1 MSTRSLLN
9 LGLAILALVLVLV
22 VIYKPGLEPEAI
34 PHSITTLTA
43 TDEVTAIHIERDTR
57 PPLSFIKRD
66 GNWYLSGEAGDR
78 PAAEFQVQAL
88 LRVLQATYANSYP
101 ADSLDLETL
110 GLQPPQATVTLGAVE
125 ILFGATEALE
135 DRRYVQI
142 NESVYLIND
151 QYQHL
156 ISAERSNFIAR
167 KLLAGRGVITRLEL
181 PDKTL
186 AYTEDKQ
193 WQLTPDDNEV
203 GADAVQQL
211 VDNWQNATALYVRDY
226 DGKETE
232 ESVSLHTRD
241 QDEPVTL
248 GIISRTP
255 HLILARPDW
264 GIQYHMPDHVENSLF
279 TLQQPVPQP
288 EEQ

>member
-34 PHSITTLTA
+34 PQSITTLA
-43 TDEVTAIHIERDTR
+43 GTDEVTGIQIERDTR
-57 PPLSFIKRD
+57 APLSFIKRN

-88 LRVLQATYANSYP
+88 LRVLQATSTNSYP
-101 ADSLDLETL
+101 ADSLDLGAL
-110 GLQPPQATVTLGAVE
+110 GLQPPQATVTIGAVE

-156 ISAERSNFIAR
+156 ITAEQSNFIAR

-193 WQLTPDDNEV
+193 WQLTPEDNEA

-211 VDNWQNATALYVRDY
+211 VNNWQNATAMYVRDY

-232 ESVSLHTRD
+232 ESVNLHTRD
-241 QDEPVTL
+241 QDEPVTF

-264 GIQYHMPDHVENSLF
+264 GIQYHMPDNIENSLF

-288 EEQ
+288 EGE

>member
-34 PHSITTLTA
+34 PQSITTLA
-43 TDEVTAIHIERDTR
+43 GTDEVTSIQIERDTR

-88 LRVLQATYANSYP
+88 LRVLQATSANSYP
-101 ADSLDLETL
+101 ADSLDLGSL

-156 ISAERSNFIAR
+156 ITAERSNFIAR
-167 KLLAGRGVITRLEL
+167 KLLAGRGVITRLKL

-193 WQLTPDDNEV
+193 WQLTPEDNEIS
-203 GADAVQQL
+203 ADAVQQL
-211 VDNWQNATALYVRDY
+211 VDNWQNATAMYVRDY

-232 ESVSLHTRD
+232 ESVNLHTRD

-248 GIISRTP
+248 GVISRTP

-264 GIQYHMPDHVENSLF
+264 GIQYHMPDNIENSLF
-279 TLQQPVPQP
+279 TLQEPVPQP
-288 EEQ
+288 EGQ

>member
-34 PHSITTLTA
+34 PQSITTLA
-43 TDEVTAIHIERDTR
+43 GTDEVTSIHIERGTR

-88 LRVLQATYANSYP
+88 LRVLQATSDNSYP
-101 ADSLDLETL
+101 ADSLDLGSL
-110 GLQPPQATVTLGAVE
+110 GLQPPQATVTLGTVE

-142 NESVYLIND
+142 NKSVYLIND

-156 ISAERSNFIAR
+156 ITAERSNFIAR

-193 WQLTPDDNEV
+193 WQLTPEDNEV
-203 GADAVQQL
+203 SADAVQQL
-211 VDNWQNATALYVRDY
+211 VDNWQNATAMYVRDY

-232 ESVSLHTRD
+232 ESVNLHTRD
-241 QDEPVTL
+241 QDDPVTL

-264 GIQYHMPDHVENSLF
+264 GIQYHMPDNIENTLF
-279 TLQQPVPQP
+279 TLQEPVPQP